1 MSVRVRLLGQLLNRV
16 TQPIEDV
23 TDHAAHRAKRL
34 ALQRSVIGGWVFGRP
49 DRRVTVEELDVT
61 PAGRTLPALV
71 YRPPAAGDAPRPLV
85 VNFHGGGWVQG
96 NTEQSGWLASRVAA
110 RTGAVVISPSY
121 RLAPEHPFP
130 AAVDDA
136 WDALRWIVDHADALG
151 VDGDRV
157 AVMGDSAG
165 GNLAAVTALTSRDEG
180 EPRLRAQVLIYPA
193 VEMYEK
199 FASELRMPNAPVL
212 TSANMRT
219 FVQLY
224 LQDAYGTD
232 DWRASP
238 LRATKHEDLPPTFI
252 LTAEFD
258 PLLDNGSRYREALQ
272 RAGVRVHYRMYA
284 DAIHG
289 FVSLPGLVGRQARLA
304 LDDITDFL
312 AEQFAPSAA

>member
-1 MSVRVRLLGQLLNRV
+1 MSVRVRLLGLVLNRV
-16 TQPIEDV
+16 TQPIEEV
-23 TDHAAHRAKRL
+23 TDHAAQRAKRL
-34 ALQRSVIGGWVFGRP
+34 ALQRSVVGRWVFGRP

-61 PAGRTLPALV
+61 LPGRTLPALV
-71 YRPPAAGDAPRPLV
+71 YRPKAAGTGPRPVV
-85 VNFHGGGWVQG
+85 VNYHGGGWVQG

-121 RLAPEHPFP
+121 RFAPEHPFP
-130 AAVDDA
+130 AAADDA
-136 WDALRWIVDHADALG
+136 WETLRWIIDRAARIG
-151 VDGDRV
+151 VDPERV

-165 GNLAAVTALTSRDEG
+165 GNLAAVTALTTRDEG

-199 FASELRMPNAPVL
+199 YPSELRMPKAPVL

-238 LRATKHEDLPPTFI
+238 LRATKHEDLPPAFI

-258 PLLDNGSRYREALQ
+258 PLLDNGSRYRDALQ
-272 RAGVRVHYRMYA
+272 RAGVPVRYRMYT

-289 FVSLPGLVGRQARLA
+289 FVSLPGLVGKQARQAV
-304 LDDITDFL
+304 DDITDFL
-312 AEQFAPSAA
+312 AERLAP

>member
-1 MSVRVRLLGQLLNRV
+1 MSVRVRLLGQILNRV
-16 TQPIEDV
+16 TQPIEEV
-23 TDHAAHRAKRL
+23 TDHAANRAKRL
-34 ALQRSVIGGWVFGRP
+34 AVQRSAVGQRVFGRP

-61 PAGRTLPALV
+61 LPGRTLPALV
-71 YRPPAAGDAPRPLV
+71 YRPPAVGDGPRPLV
-85 VNFHGGGWVQG
+85 VNYHGGGWVQG

-110 RTGAVVISPSY
+110 RTGAVVVSPSY
-121 RLAPEHPFP
+121 RFAPEHPFP

-136 WDALRWIVDHADALG
+136 WETLRWLVGHATALG
-151 VDGDRV
+151 IDPERV

-180 EPRLRAQVLIYPA
+180 DPRLRAQVLIYPA

-199 FASELRMPNAPVL
+199 YASELRMPNAPVL

-238 LRATKHEDLPPTFI
+238 LRATKHEDLPAAFI

-258 PLLDNGSRYREALQ
+258 PLLDNGSRYRDALQ
-272 RAGVRVHYRMYA
+272 RAGVPVRYRMYP

-289 FVSLPGLVGRQARLA
+289 FVSLPGLVGTPARQA

-312 AEQFAPSAA
+312 AERLAP